1 MERSVT
7 QSPLQATRIVVPESR
22 ELDLFTTMLER
33 LGARVV
39 RCPLVV
45 VRDVEDTTDLNAWI
59 VRLSQGQ
66 HDTVVFYTGE
76 GVTRIWAASD
86 RLGLKSAVFDALAKT
101 RKIARGPKPI
111 AALRKL
117 GLGVDAVADQPTTEG
132 VLALLSETSLEGQ
145 RVGVQLYPEADGP
158 AIGAAVERLGAAFDP
173 VLPYQYVSDEADD
186 RVALVIQEM
195 AAGRVDLIAFT
206 STPQVRRLTEVAQR
220 LGLTAEL
227 ARAFERTKIA
237 AVGPLTADAIAK
249 AGGQTAIQPLSNFHL
264 KPLVVEIVRT
274 LGSN

>member
-7 QSPLQATRIVVPESR
+7 HSPLQAARIVVPESR
-22 ELDLFTTMLER
+22 ELDLFTSMLER

-45 VRDVEDTTDLNAWI
+45 VRDVEDATDMDAWI
-59 VRLSQGQ
+59 VRLSQGR
-66 HDTVVFYTGE
+66 HDSVVFYTGE
-76 GVTRIWAASD
+76 GVTRIWAAAD
-86 RLGLKSAVFDALAKT
+86 RLGLKPAVFEALAKT

-117 GLGVDAVADQPTTEG
+117 GLGVDAIADQPTTEG
-132 VLALLSETSLEGQ
+132 VLALLAETPLEGQ
-145 RVGVQLYPEADGP
+145 RVGVQLYPEADGS
-158 AIGAAVERLGAAFDP
+158 AIGAAVEKLGGAFDP

-206 STPQVRRLTEVAQR
+206 STPQVRRLTEVAKR

-249 AGGQTAIQPLSNFHL
+249 AGGQTAIQPASNFHL
-264 KPLVVEIVRT
+264 KPLVAEIVRT
-274 LGSN
+274 LGVN

>member
-1 MERSVT
+1 MT